1 MMFIFFAISANYAI
15 DDIDGG
21 THEVISN
28 LNRSFGSWYFLN
40 ILNERTSFA
49 SCLHAFESSSW
60 SIVCIYLLAIELPM
74 LCSASLE
81 IILKLFKFLRMVDLT
96 IWLRCWNVRVNG
108 IPSVFSFC
116 DIYLNAR
123 NRIATFFLKLT
134 HCVWYVEKTRCDISV
149 FQLNIEN
156 KKQIFKSINWIN
168 LLETG
173 PEPVSCTD
181 WHLLSSFS
189 LPRLVF
195 LLFQGKTADDNPL
208 QIMTDHNLT
217 LNDLFFLPILFIGFL
232 ILGVCF
238 AFCCYL
244 LR

>member
-1 MMFIFFAISANYAI
+1 MNFGCTLAIPFCVTKVQGIDHKIVFLFQWCLFFFAISANYAI

-74 LCSASLE
+74 LCSTSLE

-108 IPSVFSFC
+108 IPSVFPFV
-116 DIYLNAR
+116 
-123 NRIATFFLKLT
+123 TFT
-134 HCVWYVEKTRCDISV
+134 
-149 FQLNIEN
+149 
-156 KKQIFKSINWIN
+156 
-168 LLETG
+168 
-173 PEPVSCTD
+173 
-181 WHLLSSFS
+181 
-189 LPRLVF
+189 
-195 LLFQGKTADDNPL
+195 
-208 QIMTDHNLT
+208 
-217 LNDLFFLPILFIGFL
+217 
-232 ILGVCF
+232 
-238 AFCCYL
+238 
-244 LR
+244 

>member
-1 MMFIFFAISANYAI
+1 MNVVNEYFAWCSNDLVASEWALNHSAKSKSKECNCRSYFKNLTQYNLFPGFEFWMHPCHFLSVSQRCKELITKLSSCINDVYFFAISANYAI
-15 DDIDGG
+15 DDIGG
-21 THEVISN
+21 VTHEVISN

-123 NRIATFFLKLT
+123 NRIATFF
-134 HCVWYVEKTRCDISV
+134 
-149 FQLNIEN
+149 
-156 KKQIFKSINWIN
+156 
-168 LLETG
+168 
-173 PEPVSCTD
+173 
-181 WHLLSSFS
+181 
-189 LPRLVF
+189 
-195 LLFQGKTADDNPL
+195 
-208 QIMTDHNLT
+208 
-217 LNDLFFLPILFIGFL
+217 
-232 ILGVCF
+232 
-238 AFCCYL
+238 
-244 LR
+244 